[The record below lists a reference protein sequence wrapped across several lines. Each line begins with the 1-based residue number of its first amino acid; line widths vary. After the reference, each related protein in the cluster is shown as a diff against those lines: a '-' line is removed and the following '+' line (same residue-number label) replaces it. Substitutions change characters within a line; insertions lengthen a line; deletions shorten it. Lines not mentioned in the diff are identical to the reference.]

1 MEQMR
6 ILVTSDC
13 NLKCTHCYQHYDKN
27 KWRLSFEKITELI
40 DYAEKK
46 HVNTLFFSGGE
57 FFTHDSA
64 YKIIESCMDKGLN
77 ITLAT
82 NGIYVNTDFFEKYAK
97 LHKITFQISIDG
109 MKMNHNKR
117 RGESSFE
124 KTMCTVKKLRNLG
137 VPIICS
143 MAVDETNFMDMIH
156 VLHIPEFSKVNFLPV
171 AHTGAAKNICRSY
184 DDMAYQYYE
193 KTLLNIY
200 RKHIALGKST
210 SLYPDSLGI
219 KYNGDVYLSPVAQ
232 DMDVFCIGNIY
243 EDSLD
248 SILESYEKRDLYEL
262 IRRNNDI
269 LIECKKCEKNQQCVG
284 KSIERAYK
292 VNGNIEG
299 SDPWGCRIFKNLY
312 SEIPIGQVFWGDL

>member
-13 NLKCTHCYQHYDKN
+13 NLRCTHCYQHYDKN

-40 DYAEKK
+40 DYAEKN
-46 HVNTLFFSGGE
+46 HVDNLFLSGGE
-57 FFTHDSA
+57 FFAHDSA
-64 YKIIESCMDKGLN
+64 YKIIESCMNKGIN

-82 NGIYVNTDFFEKYAK
+82 NGICVNTKFFKKYAK

-109 MKMNHNKR
+109 MEINHNKR
-117 RGESSFE
+117 RGKGSFE
-124 KTMCTVKKLRNLG
+124 KTMRTVKELYYLG
-137 VPIICS
+137 IPIICT
-143 MAVDETNFMDMIH
+143 MAVDETNFMDMVH
-156 VLHIPEFSKVNFLPV
+156 VLNIHEFSKVNFLPV
-171 AHTGAAKNICRSY
+171 AHIGAARNIYRSY
-184 DDMAYQYYE
+184 DDIAYRYYE
-193 KTLLNIY
+193 KTMLTIY
-200 RKHIALGKST
+200 QKRLAPDKST
-210 SLYPDSLGI
+210 LLYPDSLGI
-219 KYNGDVYLSPVAQ
+219 KYDGNVYLSPVAQ

-248 SILESYEKRDLYEL
+248 GILESYEKRDVYEL

-269 LIECKKCEKNQQCVG
+269 FIDCKKCEKIHECVG
-284 KSIERAYK
+284 RSLERAYK

-299 SDPWGCRIFKNLY
+299 ADPWGCRIFKNLY